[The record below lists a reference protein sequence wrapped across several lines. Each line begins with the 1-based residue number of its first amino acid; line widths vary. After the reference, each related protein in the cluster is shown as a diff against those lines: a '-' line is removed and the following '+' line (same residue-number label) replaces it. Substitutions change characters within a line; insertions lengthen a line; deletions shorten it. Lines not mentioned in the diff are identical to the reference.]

1 MIYILSSPE
10 VQGTERWTNRVREL
24 REGWSIEQ
32 RTTPREVQLAS
43 VVARRCFNTFET
55 PHMMLI
61 LLTFK
66 AHKIKGKGLLCSTVM
81 KFVNNDNHRRR
92 SQG

>member
-1 MIYILSSPE
+1 M
-10 VQGTERWTNRVREL
+10 NRVREL

-32 RTTPREVQLAS
+32 RTTPQEVQLAS

-66 AHKIKGKGLLCSTVM
+66 ARKKKGKDLLCSTVIA
-81 KFVNNDNHRRR
+81 FVLDEV
-92 SQG
+92 S